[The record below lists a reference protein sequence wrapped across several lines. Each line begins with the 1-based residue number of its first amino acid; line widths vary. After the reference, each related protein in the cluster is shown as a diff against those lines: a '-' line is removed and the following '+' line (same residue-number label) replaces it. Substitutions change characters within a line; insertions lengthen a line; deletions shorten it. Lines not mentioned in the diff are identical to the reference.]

1 MVTYLIVYFSVG
13 ILLNLA
19 GPIASGI
26 RKEMRCLRMQ
36 PPQRGFDSN
45 RKLLLAEIM
54 LRSLLLC
61 IYPFVYTMW
70 FIDLYHRRKIVP
82 SPVERKRH
90 EKVRM
95 EIQKVREKRKTDL
108 LANKTFVFF
117 RDSRGGGTIR
127 CHGCGFRQGIV
138 SFTFGRD
145 YIRHFTRGFQ
155 CQKCGKFHQVQFL
168 GHRLIT
174 PFLRCSCGGELSN
187 IKPIF
192 CPKCKARDVHYVLEY
207 VT

>member
-1 MVTYLIVYFSVG
+1 MVTYLLVYFSVG
-13 ILLNLA
+13 ILLNLT

-26 RKEMRCLRMQ
+26 RNEMKYLRMK
-36 PPQRGFDSN
+36 PPQSQYDPD
-45 RKLLLAEIM
+45 RKLLLAEII

-61 IYPFVYTMW
+61 IYPFAYTMW
-70 FIDLYHRRKIVP
+70 FIDLYYRRKGP

-138 SFTFGRD
+138 SFTNGRD
-145 YIRHFTRGFQ
+145 YMPHFARGFQ

>member
-1 MVTYLIVYFSVG
+1 MVTYLVVYFSVG

-26 RKEMRCLRMQ
+26 RKEMKCLRMK
-36 PPQRGFDSN
+36 PPQSGCDPAR
-45 RKLLLAEIM
+45 RLLFAEII

-61 IYPFVYTMW
+61 IYPFAYTLW
-70 FIDLYHRRKIVP
+70 FIDLYQRRKGP
-82 SPVERKRH
+82 SLVELKRH

-95 EIQKVREKRKTDL
+95 EIQKEREKRKTNL
-108 LANKTFVFF
+108 LANKSFVFF

-138 SFTFGRD
+138 SFTLGRD
-145 YIRHFTRGFQ
+145 YIRPFTRGFQ

-168 GHRLIT
+168 GSRLIT

>member
-1 MVTYLIVYFSVG
+1 MVTYLTVYFSIG

-19 GPIASGI
+19 GPIASDI
-26 RKEMRCLRMQ
+26 RKEMRYLLMK
-36 PPQRGFDSN
+36 PPQSGCVPD
-45 RKLLLAEIM
+45 RKLLLAEII

-61 IYPFVYTMW
+61 IYPFAYTMW
-70 FIDLYHRRKIVP
+70 FIDLYHRKKSVP
-82 SPVERKRH
+82 SAVERKRH

-95 EIQKVREKRKTDL
+95 EIQKERERRKSDL

-127 CHGCGFRQGIV
+127 CHGCGYRQGIV
-138 SFTFGRD
+138 SFTNGRD
-145 YIRHFTRGFQ
+145 YIRPFTRGFQ

-192 CPKCKARDVHYVLEY
+192 CPKCKARDVHYVLKF